1 MLKKFSKFEKFVIA
15 CACIF
20 LIMIIA
26 VFVLDTSGVWV
37 GISDIFGFGHIVN
50 LLNGADFL
58 PTLLQIIYAVS
69 GGYLFR
75 KSVGK
80 AMLIFLYACGGLI
93 ALLSLAEQ
101 IIDIIY

>member
-37 GISDIFGFGHIVN
+37 GISDLFPFFLG
-50 LLNGADFL
+50 LL
-58 PTLLQIIYAVS
+58 TVS